1 MRDNFEELLGIAAN
15 YNFKQE
21 ISSDAIN
28 LSAGVLEVE
37 LKSAQVKT
45 LHDKILLLPL
55 QGIFL
60 LFSKYCFQLTPSET
74 AFFYGLENTKG
85 HLHYYRKLLSSIIGL
100 QENEII
106 SDGAMEKACK
116 TALSDYLN
124 QEVGQGKG
132 KAISLSPTFRTPM
145 KKLARRIAIAAIVAI
160 MSFSTMM
167 VANAEFREI
176 VVSWLVE
183 TFEKYSIFELKS
195 DDVQMIQTLQKY
207 TPHYIPTQFELRDTI
222 TQPSLILYEYRDL
235 NDETLAILMSLSD
248 TRIYVDTEGVDLENL
263 EIENVSAYYFEKD
276 AVQHLAFERDG
287 YYFMVYGSVGKEELI
302 KIAADINL
310 K

>member
-116 TALSDYLN
+116 TALNDYLN

-132 KAISLSPTFRTPM
+132 KAISLSPTFKAPM

-195 DDVQMIQTLQKY
+195 DDVQTIQTLQKY
-207 TPHYIPTQFELRDTI
+207 TPHYIPTQFELRGTI

-235 NDETLAILMSLSD
+235 NDETLTILMSLSD

-302 KIAADINL
+302 KIAVDINL
-310 K
+310 E